1 MILKER
7 QYPLKAKKLEVLR
20 RRLKDGH
27 QQASII
33 EQEYAKILAGYRGE
47 QSLNY
52 FLSFL
57 PQEQYYILHDL
68 RLPSLQNEYFFQMDI
83 LLLSKQF
90 FLIIEVK
97 NIAGS
102 VTYDPSNQQLIQHYH
117 DKEIVY
123 RDPFLQVQRQKQQLY
138 KYIEKASITNPP
150 PISTLVILSNPQ
162 TLIKE
167 NASSQN
173 LKLIR
178 PDRLT
183 NKISEYE
190 KMYKYECVTQ
200 KDIKKLS
207 RQLLK
212 GHTTE
217 EYNVMQKFELTD
229 ADLTPGIHCPKCS
242 YLPMSRKRYSWLC
255 LRCKY
260 ENNDVYLPSLQDYYY
275 LFGHTINNSQLR
287 SFFHLRSRHSVR
299 KIFNRLNLPSTGN
312 TKAANYTLPFDN

>member
-1 MILKER
+1 MIIKER
-7 QYPLKAKKLEVLR
+7 QYLVKAKKLEALR
-20 RRLKDGH
+20 RRLKQNHH
-27 QQASII
+27 QATII
-33 EQEYAKILAGYRGE
+33 EHEYAKILAGYRGE

-57 PQEQYYILHDL
+57 PQEQFFIFHDL

-83 LLLSKQF
+83 LLLSQQF

-102 VTYDPSNQQLIQHYH
+102 VIYDPSNQQLIQSHH
-117 DKEIVY
+117 DKETVY

-138 KYIEKASITNPP
+138 KWTEKANIAMSP
-150 PISTLVILSNPQ
+150 PISTLVILSNSQ

-178 PDRLT
+178 PDRLI

-190 KMYKYECVTQ
+190 KMYKHEIISQ

-207 RQLLK
+207 RQILK
-212 GHTTE
+212 GHIDE
-217 EYNVMQKFELTD
+217 EYNVMQKFELTTK
-229 ADLTPGIHCPKCS
+229 DLTPGIHCPKCS
-242 YLPMSRKRYSWLC
+242 HLPMIRKRYSSIC
-255 LRCKY
+255 PQCKY

-275 LFGHTINNSQLR
+275 LFGDTINNPQLR
-287 SFFHLRSRHSVR
+287 SFLQIPSRHSAR
-299 KIFNRLNLPSTGN
+299 RIFNKLNLPHNGN
-312 TKAANYTLPFDN
+312 TKAATYTLPFD